1 MSWARSFAMDGA
13 AQRRRRTAQEC
24 LPFPL
29 RWALYGAPSLHCKHA
44 SPDGPLRS
52 VTLAGCAPDGRVIRN
67 RRGSGETVAFKN
79 GVG

>member
-13 AQRRRRTAQEC
+13 AQRRRRTAQKC

-29 RWALYGAPSLHCKHA
+29 RWALYGAPSLHCKRA
-44 SPDGPLRS
+44 SPKGRCALSRWQAALRA
-52 VTLAGCAPDGRVIRN
+52 VEVIRN

-79 GVG
+79 GVR